1 MLPSWC
7 YALFLCQISRVKMYP
22 MIIIYLVREKEW
34 GKPIMR
40 NRCSIIAFRRKG
52 VKWCVLQ
59 KWDVGLQYGV
69 IGPHW
74 SRTTSFALPL
84 DIDTV
89 AYMQINTIKQQRK
102 HTSQQYWQQTK
113 HSHCQ
118 KSFPLEIVLFLS
130 LRQSRF
136 KLKEGNLLQS
146 SQLNKLKIYFVMS
159 HSLDKRRYW
168 YHQVPALSNIM
179 FQNHKLTPKM
189 HFKAL

>member
-1 MLPSWC
+1 MLAAVSPRNFHSVVKKITYQQLITQKYIGFVSSGNKKYHRPSCRTLYLFLDKKMQTKNILPSCC

-113 HSHCQ
+113 HFYYQ
-118 KSFPLEIVLFLS
+118 KSFPLEIVLF
-130 LRQSRF
+130 
-136 KLKEGNLLQS
+136 
-146 SQLNKLKIYFVMS
+146 
-159 HSLDKRRYW
+159 
-168 YHQVPALSNIM
+168 
-179 FQNHKLTPKM
+179 
-189 HFKAL
+189 